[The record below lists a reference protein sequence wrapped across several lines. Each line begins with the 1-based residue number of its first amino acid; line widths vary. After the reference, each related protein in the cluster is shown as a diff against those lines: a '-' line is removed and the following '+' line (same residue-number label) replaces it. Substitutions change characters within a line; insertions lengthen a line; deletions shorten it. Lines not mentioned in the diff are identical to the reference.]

1 MELQSLHWKAVSY
14 GFLSFIAVWVIWNIT
29 HNIHTEGAKS
39 NMAVFYTTST
49 ISGLLPGY
57 ISSVVSRNSFVVHSI
72 ITGLLISIALF
83 LFWALLGA
91 LSQVTLYNYV
101 ATPLFFIVLSILGGG
116 IAKLQGKTT

>member
-1 MELQSLHWKAVSY
+1 MELQSLHWKAISY

-29 HNIHTEGAKS
+29 HNIHAEGAKS
-39 NMAVFYTTST
+39 NEAVFYTTST

-57 ISSVVSRNSFVVHSI
+57 IASVVSRKSFVIHSI
-72 ITGLLISIALF
+72 VTGLVISIALF

-91 LSQVTLYNYV
+91 FSQVTLYNYV
-101 ATPLFFIVLSILGGG
+101 ATPIFFIVLSILGGV